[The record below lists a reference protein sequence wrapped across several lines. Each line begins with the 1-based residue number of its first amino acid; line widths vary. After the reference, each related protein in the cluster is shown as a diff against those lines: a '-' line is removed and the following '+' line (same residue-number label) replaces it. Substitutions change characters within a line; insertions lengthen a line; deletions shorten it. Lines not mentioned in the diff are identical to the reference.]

1 MWIYIYIYVY
11 LTNGSEYTTVIDI
24 YIGRKLATEPSAQ
37 HSQMESPASLY
48 KFYLSIPRPPP
59 RLPYRDPVTSGG
71 GNRRIPHIHNDITNI
86 RIPFYA
92 LLHSGQKWT
101 LCDMCWITHDVHVVW
116 HTIASPSSTRRSGV
130 LNTPGYHALAPR
142 PTNEY
147 HAYTNSVSSQYVK
160 TMKQWYQTIWH
171 IRYTSLPRPGT
182 KSTICIVFMKIYKNI
197 QYTTGPG

>member
-1 MWIYIYIYVY
+1 MYETYCLWNVCVTQRTTPVLTQYLCYKHYIHWNSAMLIHHVNIYIYIYVY

-24 YIGRKLATEPSAQ
+24 YIGRKLATDPSAE

-48 KFYLSIPRPPP
+48 KFDLSIPRPPP

-71 GNRRIPHIHNDITNI
+71 GNRRIPLIHNDITNI

-116 HTIASPSSTRRSGV
+116 HTIAVPDDRAS
-130 LNTPGYHALAPR
+130 
-142 PTNEY
+142 
-147 HAYTNSVSSQYVK
+147 
-160 TMKQWYQTIWH
+160 
-171 IRYTSLPRPGT
+171 
-182 KSTICIVFMKIYKNI
+182 
-197 QYTTGPG
+197 